1 MFEHGRPIRLKDK
14 IPWKSKTQEMLQNEI
29 NTPKQSLPTNQIIE
43 IGQSNSIGAI
53 DPSGKKIC
61 EQLKKY

>member
-14 IPWKSKTQEMLQNEI
+14 IPLKRKTQEMLQNEI
-29 NTPKQSLPTNQIIE
+29 NTPKQSLLTNQIIE

-53 DPSGKKIC
+53 DPAEKNFANN
-61 EQLKKY
+61 